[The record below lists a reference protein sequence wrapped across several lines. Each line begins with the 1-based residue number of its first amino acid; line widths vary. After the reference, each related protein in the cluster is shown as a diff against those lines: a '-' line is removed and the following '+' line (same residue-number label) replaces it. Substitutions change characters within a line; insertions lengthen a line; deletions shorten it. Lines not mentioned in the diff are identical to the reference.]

1 VGAASAR
8 QATRLAARAVALG
21 ARNLAPITPFHL
33 PGGPPRVALDEPSP
47 AQLDTL
53 RTAIEELT

>member
-1 VGAASAR
+1 VTPAQLAETPSVAGAKISA
-8 QATRLAARAVALG
+8 
-21 ARNLAPITPFHL
+21 
-33 PGGPPRVALDEPSP
+33 SP